1 MSLFFTHIKS
11 NYADPCPILSQS
23 HPLLFAAA
31 DLGKGTPLFLN
42 QTEAKGP
49 RGRDTV
55 LYAKYMLEC
64 GPCHLKVW
72 IRH

>member
-1 MSLFFTHIKS
+1 MQTLALFFPKVIPYYYICNGS
-11 NYADPCPILSQS
+11 S
-23 HPLLFAAA
+23 H
-31 DLGKGTPLFLN
+31 LGKGTPLFLN

-64 GPCHLKVW
+64 VPCRLKVR